1 MNQCLSFI
9 LNKYTSFPVFPQY
22 KHHRVFIYIQ
32 CKEQYHW
39 YNWITYGERMKLKH
53 LFLNTSQCGVMTLHY
68 SDAGE
73 APLAP
78 ICIPHEKQNQKQTK
92 TKGPKFTFE
101 KFYKPRGKKLTRL
114 LYCVNFKTQLLH
126 ELQMKILNILQ
137 KSNNSC
143 YVSIHP

>member
-39 YNWITYGERMKLKH
+39 YNWITSGERMKLKH
-53 LFLNTSQCGVMTLHY
+53 LFLNTSQCGVITLHY

-78 ICIPHEKQNQKQTK
+78 ICIPHEKQNQKQKAVNSLLKNSTSHGK
-92 TKGPKFTFE
+92 
-101 KFYKPRGKKLTRL
+101 KKLTRL